1 LEERKYYP
9 LSPAQLLNFMSWK
22 YTFHKQIMN
31 IPTSFLIEKPLDLAI
46 LKKAVEEAVQRND
59 SFAIRI
65 TKDGKETRQYFTDRE
80 LLLLE
85 TKDFSGKTVEEMND
99 FFNRIGRKKVSLYEQ
114 PLAKV
119 YIIQSPEGFC
129 GIYSC
134 VCHLMMDTWAISMF
148 YKDIMSIYHALTD
161 NAPMPAPIRS
171 CESVIQ
177 KEIEYKTSP
186 QYEKGL
192 EFWREEVKGD
202 GTLPTFTHVNG
213 QGMLESYRRLIRK
226 PDHPFARTFFMRTTA
241 RHEVLQVNKADVD
254 IMKDFCIGH
263 NIPTMQPLLFLG
275 LRTYLS
281 RVNNRAKDV
290 SITDV
295 VARRG
300 TLEEKFSGGTRPQG
314 LVCRTYMDEDI
325 TFMDALDFLIQ
336 KHNTLYR
343 HADTFMMDIFDI
355 IYSTYGMKSYEGY
368 STTLFTFQ
376 PIPLDFGSGM
386 KSHSQWYCNG
396 AAASSLYIMVMDGD
410 EEGSLRCYY
419 EYMDKIIQVE
429 TLKKCHNFML
439 AVIRAGIAN
448 PSITLKELLELPLV
462 NAK

>member
-1 LEERKYYP
+1 MEERTYYP

-31 IPTSFLIEKPLDLAI
+31 IPTSFLIEQQLDLAV
-46 LKKAVEEAVQRND
+46 LRKAVEEAVQRND
-59 SFAIRI
+59 SFGIRI
-65 TKDGKETRQYFTDRE
+65 IKDGKESKQYFADRK

-85 TKDFSGKTVEEMND
+85 TKDFTGKKVEEMND
-99 FFNRIGRKKVSLYEQ
+99 FCYRIGVKKIPLYEQ
-114 PLAKV
+114 PLAKI
-119 YIIQSPEGFC
+119 YIIRSPEGFC

-134 VCHLMMDTWAISMF
+134 ICHLMMDTWAISMF
-148 YKDIMSIYHALTD
+148 YKDIIAIYHALAD

-171 CESVIQ
+171 CESVIR
-177 KEIEYKTSP
+177 KEMEYRASP

-192 EFWREEVKGD
+192 EFWRQEVKGD

-213 QGMLESYRRLIRK
+213 QGMLESYRKLIRK

-241 RHEVLQVNKADVD
+241 RHEVFSVDKKDVD
-254 IMKDFCIGH
+254 RMKNHCLEN
-263 NIPTMQPLLFLG
+263 NIPTMQLLFFLG

-300 TLEEKFSGGTRPQG
+300 TLEEKLSGGTRPQG
-314 LVCRTYMDEDI
+314 LVCRTYMEEDT
-325 TFMDALDFLIQ
+325 TFAAALDFLMQ

-343 HADTFMMDIFDI
+343 HADTFMMDVFDI

-376 PIPLDFGSGM
+376 PIPLDFGSEV
-386 KSHSQWYCNG
+386 KSHSEWYCNG
-396 AAASSLYIMVMDGD
+396 AAASSLYIMVMDGE

-419 EYMDKIIQVE
+419 EYMDKIIDVA
-429 TLKKCHNFML
+429 TLRTCHTYML
-439 AVIRAGIAN
+439 NVIRAGIAN
-448 PSITLKELLELPLV
+448 PSITLKELMEIPL
-462 NAK
+462 